1 MNGALMKA
9 ASRFTIAAA
18 FGLVLGVSSAQAAD
32 LGGNCCADLEE
43 RIADLEATTARK
55 GNRKMS
61 LTITGQV
68 HRMILF
74 WDDGRSSDAYYGID
88 NTNSSSRFSF
98 TGTAKVTPSVSV
110 GFDITIEIEAGGTS
124 SKLSQFDEDGK
135 LGAQINGGFGASFNA
150 SNVDAYFG
158 DARRAAWWIE
168 DTRLGRLTVGRYE
181 SAGAITTIDLAG
193 IGAAASASVILVNG
207 GFLARGPDG
216 QFFGLA
222 WGNLGDPAANQGR
235 TELIRWDSPTYQGFI
250 LSASIG
256 EAGDYWGTMLRYAN
270 EFNGVRVA
278 AGIGYE
284 NATDT
289 QTAVGC
295 VGIANFPAVAPQSTS
310 CVNPPGAGPANLN
323 DPALNGEVKA
333 WGAGLSL

>member
-98 TGTAKVTPSVSV
+98 TGTAKVTPTVSV

-135 LGAQINGGFGASFNA
+135 LGDPDQRWVRCLLQRQPTSMPTLATRGVLPGGSK
-150 SNVDAYFG
+150 
-158 DARRAAWWIE
+158 
-168 DTRLGRLTVGRYE
+168 TR
-181 SAGAITTIDLAG
+181 D
-193 IGAAASASVILVNG
+193 SVV
-207 GFLARGPDG
+207 
-216 QFFGLA
+216 
-222 WGNLGDPAANQGR
+222 
-235 TELIRWDSPTYQGFI
+235 
-250 LSASIG
+250 
-256 EAGDYWGTMLRYAN
+256 
-270 EFNGVRVA
+270 
-278 AGIGYE
+278 
-284 NATDT
+284 
-289 QTAVGC
+289 
-295 VGIANFPAVAPQSTS
+295 
-310 CVNPPGAGPANLN
+310 
-323 DPALNGEVKA
+323 
-333 WGAGLSL
+333 